1 MLTCILTHFTSTQPQ
16 LSLSTSPI
24 SLLIAYKYLNKVH
37 PGTLMCLFCRLT
49 VNGRAGFSVDA
60 EYGTDSKQ
68 WVMIMK
74 LLNVL
79 TLTYLMIKCF
89 FPKYKFALHK
99 AKVAKAE
106 TKHLKIEVSKIF
118 ISFS

>member
-16 LSLSTSPI
+16 LSL

-68 WVMIMK
+68 
-74 LLNVL
+74 
-79 TLTYLMIKCF
+79 
-89 FPKYKFALHK
+89 
-99 AKVAKAE
+99 
-106 TKHLKIEVSKIF
+106 
-118 ISFS
+118 